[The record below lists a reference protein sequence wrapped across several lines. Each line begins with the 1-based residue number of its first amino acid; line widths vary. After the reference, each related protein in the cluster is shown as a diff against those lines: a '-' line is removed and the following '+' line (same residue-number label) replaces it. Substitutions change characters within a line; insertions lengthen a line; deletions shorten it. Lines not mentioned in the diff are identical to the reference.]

1 MLRFLLIYR
10 LIITFCRPKERAGI
24 ERALVNGAFSSGQVS
39 AEVFQRIIRIISEQT
54 LFFDLFKVYA
64 TPQQQSLFSQ
74 TEQSAVFGQ
83 VQQYRN
89 YIYLITLDSQPEYYT

>member
-1 MLRFLLIYR
+1 LI
-10 LIITFCRPKERAGI
+10 
-24 ERALVNGAFSSGQVS
+24 NGAFSSGQVS
-39 AEVFQRIIRIISEQT
+39 AEVFQRIIRIVSEQN

-83 VQQYRN
+83 VQQFRN
-89 YIYLITLDSQPEYYT
+89 YIYANDYQHNATEWFQISTQRIDELKTLENKLSEQA